1 MNTDER
7 RQFSERLAEAM
18 QAAGYEARPSVLE
31 KLFNSRYRGRSVT
44 FTSVSRWLGGHA
56 IPEQDKLQVIA
67 RLLNVEPHVL
77 RFGTGTAGRVAEPK
91 AGRFA
96 DARPQDREAIDAYLL
111 LPPERRRLVR
121 ELIEALASSPPASG
135 RR

>member
-31 KLFNSRYRGRSVT
+31 KLFNSRYHGRSVT
-44 FTSVSRWLGGHA
+44 FTSVSRWLGGHS

-77 RFGTGTAGRVAEPK
+77 RFGAGAADRGAESK
-91 AGRFA
+91 TEHFA
-96 DARPQDREAIDAYLL
+96 DMRPQDREMVDAYLR

-121 ELIEALASSPPASG
+121 ELVAALTP
-135 RR
+135 